1 MTLYPIE
8 SLFVEEV
15 QNSKFEVQRGPWWTL
30 LVIRS
35 IITCM
40 ETQRIE
46 QFRKMAKEDPDNE
59 LGHFSLGK
67 ACLDA
72 GMPQDAIAPLA
83 RAIELKPTLS
93 KAYQLLGDAHDR
105 AGQRAKAIEV
115 LTRGVNVADAQGDRM
130 PRDAMAKM
138 LRDWGAA
145 VPEFK
150 STSTGSAAVEAGLE
164 SATGFKCT
172 RCGRPTGQL
181 AKPPFKGEIGQKIF
195 DSICQNCWREWIGMG
210 TKVINELGLVL
221 STQSGQQA
229 YDQYML
235 EFLQLE

>member
-1 MTLYPIE
+1 
-8 SLFVEEV
+8 
-15 QNSKFEVQRGPWWTL
+15 
-30 LVIRS
+30 
-35 IITCM
+35 
-40 ETQRIE
+40 
-46 QFRKMAKEDPDNE
+46 MAKEDPDNE

-72 GMPQDAIAPLA
+72 GMPKDAIAPLA
-83 RAIELKPTLS
+83 RAIELKATLS
-93 KAYQLLGDAHDR
+93 KAYQLLGEAHDR
-105 AGQRAKAIEV
+105 AGQRAKAIDV
-115 LTRGVNVADAQGDRM
+115 LTRGVKIADAQGDRM

-138 LRDWGAA
+138 LRDWGAP

-150 STSTGSAAVEAGLE
+150 SASAGGSTAGDTGSV
-164 SATGFKCT
+164 SATGFHCT

-181 AKPPFKGEIGQKIF
+181 AKPPFKGEIGSKIY
-195 DSICQNCWREWIGMG
+195 DHICQSCWREWIGMG